1 MAQKCPGTFV
11 GANEEDDAM
20 LEAIFVECTCYKPA
34 GSLTPEDR
42 ETVTNDVTEELMKVS
57 AVLTGLSTWTGH
69 LLRLPRPVQEQL
81 LEHFL

>member
-1 MAQKCPGTFV
+1 
-11 GANEEDDAM
+11 M

-57 AVLTGLSTWTGH
+57 EVLIGFSAQTEH
-69 LLRLPRPVQEQL
+69 LPHLPLPVQETSI
-81 LEHFL
+81 EDFL